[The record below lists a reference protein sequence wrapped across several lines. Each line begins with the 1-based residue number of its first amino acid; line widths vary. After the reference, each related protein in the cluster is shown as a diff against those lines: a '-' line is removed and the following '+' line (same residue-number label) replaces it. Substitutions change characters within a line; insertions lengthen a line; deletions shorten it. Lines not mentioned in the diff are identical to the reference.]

1 MGPLRCGT
9 QRCPQYRCNRVGWAQ
24 APSLRD
30 AAIPQSH
37 STETPLSGG
46 VRDQNQYTGTS
57 LEVQPASGTRVCAKS
72 QKPRPLQVCR
82 FQEHHRVRQR
92 VGILLER
99 NGCGLRPDQA
109 IRKSWRKGSS
119 GMGRIHRDR
128 AQLQGA
134 QDPAAPR
141 QRPGW
146 HQGKPSTHAS
156 PPSGTRSAFTP
167 NCVTRPMGQQSGVV
181 CDDCR
186 SSIVG

>member
-1 MGPLRCGT
+1 MAPYVAGRNDVPNTCAGWVGSGPVTAGRSDTPIPFHGNPPEWGGT
-9 QRCPQYRCNRVGWAQ
+9 R
-24 APSLRD
+24 
-30 AAIPQSH
+30 
-37 STETPLSGG
+37 SGS
-46 VRDQNQYTGTS
+46 QYTGTS

-72 QKPRPLQVCR
+72 QQPRPPQVYR
-82 FQEHHRVRQR
+82 FQERHHIRQH

-99 NGCGLRPDQA
+99 NGCGLRPDQGT
-109 IRKSWRKGSS
+109 RKSWGTGSS

-141 QRPGW
+141 QRQGW

-156 PPSGTRSAFTP
+156 HPSGTRSAFTP
-167 NCVTRPMGQQSGVV
+167 NCVTRPMGHPSGVV